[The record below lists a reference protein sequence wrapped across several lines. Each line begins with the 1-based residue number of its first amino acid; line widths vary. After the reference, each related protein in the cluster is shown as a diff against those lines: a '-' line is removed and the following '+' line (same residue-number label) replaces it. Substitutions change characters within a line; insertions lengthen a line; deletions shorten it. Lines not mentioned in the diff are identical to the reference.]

1 MIGAISFNEVVVK
14 LRVPVESG
22 IEGISLRRRRRRIV
36 IGRLH
41 CLVKC
46 GGNGGVG

>member
-22 IEGISLRRRRRRIV
+22 IEGISLRRRRRIV

>member
-22 IEGISLRRRRRRIV
+22 IEGISLRRRRIV

-46 GGNGGVG
+46 GGNSGVG